1 MLVNLIEISPEAYPL
16 LVNHLL
22 HHPLVHSP
30 DQEIVYRDLRRHT
43 SEGSGNALGFRAVAG
58 AGCAWREASAS
69 SRGSGQSETCPTPT
83 SARVKPIS

>member
-30 DQEIVYRDLRRHT
+30 DQEIVYRDLRRRT

-58 AGCAWREASAS
+58 ARHRRL
-69 SRGSGQSETCPTPT
+69 RGAPGNPRRALRRCPP
-83 SARVKPIS
+83 A

>member
-30 DQEIVYRDLRRHT
+30 DQEIVYRDLRRRT
-43 SEGSGNALGFRAVAG
+43 YRKLGPLGFRAAAIVGTGCAG
-58 AGCAWREASAS
+58 ARRRRSL
-69 SRGSGQSETCPTPT
+69 RL
-83 SARVKPIS
+83 

>member
-43 SEGSGNALGFRAVAG
+43 YRGFR
-58 AGCAWREASAS
+58 
-69 SRGSGQSETCPTPT
+69 
-83 SARVKPIS
+83 

>member
-30 DQEIVYRDLRRHT
+30 DQEIVYRDLRRRT
-43 SEGSGNALGFRAVAG
+43 YRKFREPLGFRAAAIAGTGCAG
-58 AGCAWREASAS
+58 ARRRRSL
-69 SRGSGQSETCPTPT
+69 RL
-83 SARVKPIS
+83 

>member
-30 DQEIVYRDLRRHT
+30 DQEIVYRDLRRRT
-43 SEGSGNALGFRAVAG
+43 YRKPWGSALPRSLARAALERGVDVHSG
-58 AGCAWREASAS
+58 YEQSAS
-69 SRGSGQSETCPTPT
+69 CPMLT
-83 SARVKPIS
+83 SAHIKSQS

>member
-30 DQEIVYRDLRRHT
+30 DQEIVYRDLRRRT
-43 SEGSGNALGFRAVAG
+43 SEGSGNALGVPRG
-58 AGCAWREASAS
+58 RWREASAS